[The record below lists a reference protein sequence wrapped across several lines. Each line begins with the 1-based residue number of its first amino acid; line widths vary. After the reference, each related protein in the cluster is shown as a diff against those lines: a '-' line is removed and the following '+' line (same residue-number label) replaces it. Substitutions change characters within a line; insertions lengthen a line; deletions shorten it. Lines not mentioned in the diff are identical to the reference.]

1 MPDIRLQDAIGLHAW
16 ANMLV
21 NNRES
26 WRIEQINAQVDF
38 YGEDDAAYLVINHYT
53 SANTGIEYVFLAVDE
68 QDKNTTSIMIFD
80 LLCTVNFS
88 LDELLIWL
96 AKANFQDT
104 DMGEM
109 AFGHGLKI
117 SRKTVSIH

>member
-1 MPDIRLQDAIGLHAW
+1 MPDIRRQDAIGLRAW

-38 YGEDDAAYLVINHYT
+38 YGADDAAYLVINHYI
-53 SANTGIEYVFLAVDE
+53 SASKGIEYVFLAADE

-88 LDELLIWL
+88 LDELLFWL
-96 AKANFQDT
+96 AKAHFQDT
-104 DMGEM
+104 EMGEM
-109 AFGHGLKI
+109 TYAHGLKI